1 MRNEN
6 NSIENIDPADEAVIK
21 ETNRYME
28 DRILVWHKESY
39 SMVIYSDIAWLEAD
53 RDYCF
58 IHFKDLTKILVVHPM
73 KTLLEELPAELFIR
87 VHRSY
92 TVNLKCVTRLQGNT
106 IYIGKQD
113 FLVSP
118 FYREDLLARFKVLG
132 KVKGLYKSKLVKNT
146 K

>member
-1 MRNEN
+1 MKKED
-6 NSIENIDPADEAVIK
+6 NSIENIDPADEAVV
-21 ETNRYME
+21 ETICCMG

-58 IHFKDLTKILVVHPM
+58 IHFKDLTKMLVVHPM

-87 VHRSY
+87 VHRGY
-92 TVNLKCVTRLQGNT
+92 VINLKCVTRLLGNT

-113 FLVSP
+113 FPVSP
-118 FYREDLLARFKVLG
+118 SYRENLLARFKVLG
-132 KVKGLYKSKLVKNT
+132 KVKGLYKSKLVKNI